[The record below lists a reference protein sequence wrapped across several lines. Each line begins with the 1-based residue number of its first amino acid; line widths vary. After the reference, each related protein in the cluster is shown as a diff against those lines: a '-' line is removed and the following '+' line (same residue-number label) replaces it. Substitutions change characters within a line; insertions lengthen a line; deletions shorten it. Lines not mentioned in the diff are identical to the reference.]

1 MAMSLDAG
9 TTVRVRR
16 MRAED
21 VEPLARTLGW
31 PTYGIN
37 RRWEESLAGHRE
49 IFVADAE
56 GRPVG
61 LVSINEREERAGF
74 LHLFALDVAEPLRRR
89 GIGTRLIGRVET
101 EARARGLAGVYLE
114 VGTDNVTAR
123 RLYERLGYEQDGAPF
138 LNSWNVYDSDGS
150 VTEEIV
156 ETVVRLVKLCNRA
169 T

>member
-9 TTVRVRR
+9 TTVRLRR

-49 IFVADAE
+49 IFVADTE

-61 LVSINEREERAGF
+61 LVSINEREEYPGY

-89 GIGTRLIGRVET
+89 GIGTRLIAHVEA
-101 EARARGLAGVYLE
+101 EARARSLAGVYLE

-123 RLYERLGYEQDGAPF
+123 RLYERLGFAQDGTPF
-138 LNSWNVYDSDGS
+138 FNSWNRYDSDGNVS
-150 VTEEIV
+150 EEIV
-156 ETVVRLVKLCNRA
+156 ETVVRLVKRFDRA
-169 T
+169 S

>member
-1 MAMSLDAG
+1 MSLDAG
-9 TTVRVRR
+9 TAVGVRE

-49 IFVADAE
+49 IFVADID
-56 GRPVG
+56 GSPVG
-61 LVSINEREERAGF
+61 SVSINERDEYPGY
-74 LHLFALDVAEPLRRR
+74 LHLFALDVAGPLRSQ
-89 GIGTRLIGRVET
+89 GIGTRLIGHAEA
-101 EARARGLAGVYLE
+101 EARARSLAGVYLE
-114 VGTDNVTAR
+114 VGTDNATAR

-150 VTEEIV
+150 VMEEIV
-156 ETVVRLVKLCNRA
+156 ETVVRLVRRFA
-169 T
+169 